1 VCACTSLCRECC
13 AWQADD
19 DLSQALALCPV
30 RAKANRRRIVESLVP
45 ARLHRGILPTD
56 SLLAKYGL
64 VQVRWPS
71 FDCSFSASSGMMR
84 VGSQY
89 AGIVSALR
97 SGNVK
102 QFRDEMEL
110 HRVKLLRSDVFLILE
125 QMEPVVL
132 KRLFKRVYVLLRG
145 SSVRFRFRYSVSATG
160 R

>member
-1 VCACTSLCRECC
+1 
-13 AWQADD
+13 
-19 DLSQALALCPV
+19 
-30 RAKANRRRIVESLVP
+30 
-45 ARLHRGILPTD
+45 
-56 SLLAKYGL
+56 
-64 VQVRWPS
+64 
-71 FDCSFSASSGMMR
+71 MMR
-84 VGSQY
+84 LGSQY